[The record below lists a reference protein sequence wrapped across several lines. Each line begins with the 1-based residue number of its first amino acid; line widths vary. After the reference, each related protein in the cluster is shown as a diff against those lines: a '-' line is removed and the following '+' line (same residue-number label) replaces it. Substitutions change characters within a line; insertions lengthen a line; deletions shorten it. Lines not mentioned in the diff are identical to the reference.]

1 MMQLD
6 HQKIEARRCFLR
18 NFSQLM
24 LSHVTMRL
32 VFDPINLFPVFQW
45 ADVSEKLHHR
55 TGA

>member
-1 MMQLD
+1 MQPDRQQIKSL
-6 HQKIEARRCFLR
+6 RRFVR

-24 LSHVTMRL
+24 LSHVTMRF

-55 TGA
+55 TGT